1 MKHKMTA
8 NIGLK
13 FLSLFLAFL
22 IWLLVANI
30 DNPTDSVL
38 FKGVNIQ
45 VINADS
51 VTEIAKTFD
60 IISEETVVIKVT
72 ERKSVL
78 NSLSADDFTVVAEME
93 NLNDMTTV
101 PLTVTCSNAA
111 VSWNEIE
118 MVPSS
123 MKVKVEQRKQV
134 EFPITVVTS
143 GKPRNGYEVGQTEV
157 VQGKTVQIAGPESM
171 LNRIGQ
177 VKATVITTNIATD
190 QRLTATLEVYDKNG
204 DKIKEPQINRLQ
216 IKDSSGV
223 LLTENKVMVD
233 VTVWEIM
240 SDVPVEIN
248 TTGSVAEGY
257 QLTSISALPVTVSL
271 VGTQE
276 SLARLNGKVV
286 LKDPVNLDGATGNF
300 TVELDI
306 SETLSEIEGLRMIA
320 DADPTITVSVQIE
333 KVGDQT
339 LMIPLSNLQ
348 IENRPADMTLTFSPA
363 DEIAVSVRAE
373 EGESTIKQ
381 SDIKGKVDLAVCS
394 EPGDYEIPVQIVLPD
409 GYSLVSDVK
418 LVVNA
423 ALTEQPEAVTE
434 EAED

>member
-1 MKHKMTA
+1 MKRKAVA
-8 NIGLK
+8 NLGLK
-13 FLSLFLAFL
+13 FLSLFLAYL

-30 DNPTDSVL
+30 DNPTDSQL
-38 FKGVNIQ
+38 FRGIDIQ

-51 VTEIAKTFD
+51 VTEIDKTYD

-78 NSLSADDFTVVAEME
+78 NNLNADSFTVIADME
-93 NLNDMTTV
+93 NLNDMNTV
-101 PLTVTCSNAA
+101 PLTVSCSSPS
-111 VSWNEIE
+111 VSWDEIE

-134 EFPITVVTS
+134 EFPVTVVAN
-143 GKPRNGYEVGQTEV
+143 GKPKNGYEVGKTEV

-177 VKATVITTNIATD
+177 VKATVNIGNIDTD

-204 DKIKEPQINRLQ
+204 DRIREPQINRLQ

-233 VTVWEIM
+233 VTLWEIM
-240 SDVPVEIN
+240 NDIPVEVK
-248 TTGSVAEGY
+248 TTGSVEDGY
-257 QLTSISALPVTVSL
+257 RVSSISTLPVTVSL

-276 SLARLNGKVV
+276 ALARLNGKVV
-286 LKDPVNLDGATGNF
+286 LQDSILLDGATESF

-306 SETLSEIEGLRMIA
+306 TETLNEINELRLISEG
-320 DADPTITVSVQIE
+320 DPIITVSVQIE
-333 KVGDQT
+333 RIGDQT
-339 LMIPLSNLQ
+339 LMIPLSSLQ
-348 IENRPADMTLTFSPA
+348 VENRPENMALTFSPA
-363 DEIAVSVRAE
+363 DEVAVSIHTE
-373 EGESTIKQ
+373 SGENMLRQ
-381 SDIKGKVDLAVCS
+381 SDIKAKVDLAVCA
-394 EPGDYEIPVQIVLPD
+394 EPGDYEIPVEITLPE
-409 GYSLVSDVK
+409 GYSLVSEVK

-423 ALTEQPEAVTE
+423 AKAEQPEARTE
-434 EAED
+434 DNE

>member
-1 MKHKMTA
+1 MTA

-51 VTEIAKTFD
+51 VTEIDKTFD

-72 ERKSVL
+72 ERKSIL
-78 NSLSADDFTVVAEME
+78 NALSADDFTVVADME
-93 NLNDMTTV
+93 NLNDMNTV

-157 VQGKTVQIAGPESM
+157 VQGKTVQLAGPESM

-286 LKDPVNLDGATGNF
+286 LKDTVNLDGATENF

-306 SETLSEIEGLRMIA
+306 SETLSEIEGLRLIA

-339 LMIPLSNLQ
+339 LTIPLSNLQ
-348 IENRPADMTLTFSPA
+348 IENRPDDMTLTFSPA

-373 EGESTIKQ
+373 DGEGTIKQ
-381 SDIKGKVDLAVCS
+381 SDIKGKVDLSVCS
-394 EPGDYEIPVQIVLPD
+394 EPGDYEIPVQIELPE

>member
-51 VTEIAKTFD
+51 VTEIDKTFD

-72 ERKSVL
+72 ERKSIL
-78 NSLSADDFTVVAEME
+78 NAPSADDFTVVADME
-93 NLNDMTTV
+93 NLNDMNTV

-286 LKDPVNLDGATGNF
+286 LKDTVNLDGATENF

-306 SETLSEIEGLRMIA
+306 SETLSEIEGLRLIA

-339 LMIPLSNLQ
+339 LTIPLSNLQ
-348 IENRPADMTLTFSPA
+348 IENRPDDMTLTFSPA

-373 EGESTIKQ
+373 DGEGTIKQ
-381 SDIKGKVDLAVCS
+381 SDIKGKVDLSVCS
-394 EPGDYEIPVQIVLPD
+394 EPGDYEIPVQIELPE

>member
-38 FKGVNIQ
+38 IKGVNIQ
-45 VINADS
+45 VVNADS
-51 VTEIAKTFD
+51 VTEIDKTFD

-78 NSLSADDFTVVAEME
+78 NSLSADDFTVVADME
-93 NLNDMTTV
+93 NLNDMNTV

-286 LKDPVNLDGATGNF
+286 LKDTVNLDGATESFN
-300 TVELDI
+300 VELDI
-306 SETLSEIEGLRMIA
+306 SETLSEIEGLRLIA

-339 LMIPLSNLQ
+339 LTIPLSNLQ
-348 IENRPADMTLTFSPA
+348 IENRPDDMTLTFSPA

-373 EGESTIKQ
+373 DGEGTIKQ
-381 SDIKGKVDLAVCS
+381 SDIKGKVDLSVCS
-394 EPGDYEIPVQIVLPD
+394 EPGDYEIPVQIELPE

-423 ALTEQPEAVTE
+423 ALAEQPEAVTE

>member
-51 VTEIAKTFD
+51 VTEIDKTFD

-72 ERKSVL
+72 ERKSIL
-78 NSLSADDFTVVAEME
+78 NALSADDFTVVADME
-93 NLNDMTTV
+93 NLNDMNTV

-286 LKDPVNLDGATGNF
+286 LKDTVNLDGATENF

-306 SETLSEIEGLRMIA
+306 SETLSEIEGLRLIA

-339 LMIPLSNLQ
+339 LTIPLSNLQ

-373 EGESTIKQ
+373 DGEGTIKQ
-381 SDIKGKVDLAVCS
+381 SDIKGKVDLSVCS
-394 EPGDYEIPVQIVLPD
+394 EPGDYEIPVQIELPE

>member
-51 VTEIAKTFD
+51 VTEIDKTFD

-72 ERKSVL
+72 ERKSIL
-78 NSLSADDFTVVAEME
+78 NALSADDFTVVADME
-93 NLNDMTTV
+93 NLNDMNTV

-286 LKDPVNLDGATGNF
+286 LKDTVNLDGATENF

-306 SETLSEIEGLRMIA
+306 SETLSEIEGLRLIA

-339 LMIPLSNLQ
+339 LTIPLSNLQ
-348 IENRPADMTLTFSPA
+348 IENRPDDMTLTFSPA

-373 EGESTIKQ
+373 DGEGTIKQ
-381 SDIKGKVDLAVCS
+381 SDIKGKVDLSVCS
-394 EPGDYEIPVQIVLPD
+394 EPGDYEIPVQIELPE

-434 EAED
+434 

>member
-51 VTEIAKTFD
+51 VTEIDKTFD

-78 NSLSADDFTVVAEME
+78 NSLSADDFTVVADME
-93 NLNDMTTV
+93 NLNDMNTV

-143 GKPRNGYEVGQTEV
+143 GKPKNGYEVGQTEV

-233 VTVWEIM
+233 VTVWEVM

-257 QLTSISALPVTVSL
+257 QITSISALPVTVSL

-306 SETLSEIEGLRMIA
+306 SETLSEIEGLRLIA

>member
-38 FKGVNIQ
+38 IKGVNIQ
-45 VINADS
+45 VVNADS
-51 VTEIAKTFD
+51 VTEIDKTFD

-78 NSLSADDFTVVAEME
+78 NSLSADDFTVVADME
-93 NLNDMTTV
+93 NLNDMNTV

-286 LKDPVNLDGATGNF
+286 LKDTVNLDGATESFN
-300 TVELDI
+300 VELDI
-306 SETLSEIEGLRMIA
+306 SETLSEIEGLRLIA

-339 LMIPLSNLQ
+339 LTIPLSNLQ
-348 IENRPADMTLTFSPA
+348 IENRPDDMTLTFSPA

-373 EGESTIKQ
+373 DGEGTIKQ
-381 SDIKGKVDLAVCS
+381 SDIKGKVDLSVCS
-394 EPGDYEIPVQIVLPD
+394 DPGDYEIPVQIELPE

-423 ALTEQPEAVTE
+423 ALAEQPEAVTE

>member
-1 MKHKMTA
+1 MTA

-51 VTEIAKTFD
+51 VTEIDKTFD

-72 ERKSVL
+72 ERKSIL
-78 NSLSADDFTVVAEME
+78 NALSADDFTVVADME
-93 NLNDMTTV
+93 NLNDMNTV

-286 LKDPVNLDGATGNF
+286 LKDTVNLDGATENF

-306 SETLSEIEGLRMIA
+306 SETLSEIEGLRLIA

-339 LMIPLSNLQ
+339 LTIPLSNLQ
-348 IENRPADMTLTFSPA
+348 IENRPDDMTLTFSPA

-373 EGESTIKQ
+373 DGEGTIKQ
-381 SDIKGKVDLAVCS
+381 SDIKGKVDLSVCS
-394 EPGDYEIPVQIVLPD
+394 EPGDYEIPVQIELPE

>member
-38 FKGVNIQ
+38 IKGVNIQ
-45 VINADS
+45 VVNADS
-51 VTEIAKTFD
+51 VTEIDKTFD

-78 NSLSADDFTVVAEME
+78 NSLSADDFTVVADME
-93 NLNDMTTV
+93 NLNDMNTV

-118 MVPSS
+118 MVPTS

-286 LKDPVNLDGATGNF
+286 LKDTVNLDGATESFN
-300 TVELDI
+300 VELDI
-306 SETLSEIEGLRMIA
+306 SETLSEIEGLRLIA

-339 LMIPLSNLQ
+339 LTIPLSNLQ
-348 IENRPADMTLTFSPA
+348 IENRPDDMTLTFSPA

-373 EGESTIKQ
+373 DGEGTIKQ
-381 SDIKGKVDLAVCS
+381 SDIKGKVDLSVCS
-394 EPGDYEIPVQIVLPD
+394 DPGDYEIPVQIELPE

-423 ALTEQPEAVTE
+423 ALAEQPEAVTE

>member
-51 VTEIAKTFD
+51 VTEIDKTFD

-72 ERKSVL
+72 ERKSIL
-78 NSLSADDFTVVAEME
+78 NALSADDFTVVADME
-93 NLNDMTTV
+93 NLNDMNTV

-286 LKDPVNLDGATGNF
+286 LKDTVNLDGATENF

-306 SETLSEIEGLRMIA
+306 SETLSEIEGLRLIA

-339 LMIPLSNLQ
+339 LTIPLSNLQ
-348 IENRPADMTLTFSPA
+348 IENRPDDMTLTFSPA

-381 SDIKGKVDLAVCS
+381 SDIKG
-394 EPGDYEIPVQIVLPD
+394 
-409 GYSLVSDVK
+409 
-418 LVVNA
+418 
-423 ALTEQPEAVTE
+423 
-434 EAED
+434 

>member
-51 VTEIAKTFD
+51 VTEIDKTFD

-72 ERKSVL
+72 ERKSIL
-78 NSLSADDFTVVAEME
+78 NALSADDFTVVADME
-93 NLNDMTTV
+93 NLNDMNTV

-286 LKDPVNLDGATGNF
+286 LKDTVNLDGATENF

-306 SETLSEIEGLRMIA
+306 SETLSEIEGLRLIA

-339 LMIPLSNLQ
+339 LTIPLSNLQ
-348 IENRPADMTLTFSPA
+348 IENRPDDMTLTFSPA

-373 EGESTIKQ
+373 DGEGTIKQ
-381 SDIKGKVDLAVCS
+381 SDIKGKVDLSVCS
-394 EPGDYEIPVQIVLPD
+394 EPGDYEIPVQIELPE